1 MKYET
6 LLHAK
11 LKARAMS
18 FSIQPGLDAMVVFE
32 ELLKKLNP
40 IL

>member
-11 LKARAMS
+11 LKARAT

-32 ELLKKLNP
+32 ELLKKLNL